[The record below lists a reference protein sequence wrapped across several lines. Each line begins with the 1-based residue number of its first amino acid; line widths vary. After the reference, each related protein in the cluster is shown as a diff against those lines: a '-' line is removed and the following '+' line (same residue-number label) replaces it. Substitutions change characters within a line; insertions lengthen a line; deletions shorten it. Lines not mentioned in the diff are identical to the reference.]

1 MLVNVTKEK
10 LQKLKFTGMLVGFE
24 EQISNPEMISLSFE
38 DRFGFLVDREFI
50 ERENKRLQ
58 NRLRMAGLKE
68 GVMIEDIDF
77 KSVRG
82 FDKSFILSFSNCEWI
97 RKKQNVIITGPT
109 GAGKTFLACALA
121 NKGCRE
127 GFRAVYYRMPR
138 LLEEL
143 AIGRGDGR
151 YIKILEKIEKQDLLV
166 LDDWGIG
173 VLNENQRR
181 DILEIAEDRY
191 NVRSTIIVSQIP
203 IDSWHELIG
212 DPTIADAIL
221 DRLVHN
227 THKIE
232 MKGSSMRKKKSI
244 IEIQAE
250 PQKEK

>member
-10 LQKLKFTGMLVGFE
+10 LQKLKFSGMLKGFE
-24 EQISNPEMISLSFE
+24 EQISNPEIISLSFE

-68 GVMIEDIDF
+68 GAMIEDIDF

-244 IEIQAE
+244 AEI
-250 PQKEK
+250 QKEK